1 MSVPL
6 DSADKKILLI
16 AVVLL
21 AFLTFLA
28 VLFSPKNQGSSQGYP
43 SSYSAAPDGAK
54 VAYTLLAESGYS
66 VERWERPPED
76 LPESSRNIVLI
87 IAGPVA
93 PSSKDDLRHLTQFVA
108 RGGHLLITG
117 LKGAAMI
124 GAKSVVPPP
133 PLEDTWQTFSAEVPA
148 PLTSHAPDIVM
159 EAPAHWV
166 HLGASQVRYYGS
178 EQGATVAKLR
188 DGSGDI
194 IWWGSD
200 SPLTNL
206 GITRA
211 SNLALF
217 LNSVGAAPG
226 TRILWD
232 EYFHGVRPGL
242 WHYLS
247 RTPLPWALL
256 QLLVLAAFVLIT
268 YARRSGAL
276 RPLPRL
282 PRLSPLEFIETVG
295 ALYQRKGAAAG
306 ALDIAY
312 TRFHFMV
319 ARRLGIPSTAS
330 AADLVLR
337 MRERPGW
344 MIPGFAGTLE
354 RIESA
359 VKRQQVEEPQALIW
373 VGELYDAT
381 HRLGLEG

>member
-1 MSVPL
+1 MNVPL
-6 DSADKKILLI
+6 DSADKKILLL
-16 AVVLL
+16 AVFLL

-28 VLFSPKNQGSSQGYP
+28 VLFSPNDRGSSRGYP

-54 VAYTLLAESGYS
+54 AAYTLLVEMGYG
-66 VERWERPPED
+66 VERWERPPAD
-76 LPESSRNIVLI
+76 LPNSARNIVLI
-87 IAGPVA
+87 IAGPII
-93 PSSKDDLRHLTQFVA
+93 PPSKDDLSRLKQFVA
-108 RGGHLLITG
+108 GGGHLLLTG
-117 LKGAAMI
+117 VEGAAMI
-124 GAKSVVPPP
+124 GAKDVVPPP
-133 PLEDTWQTFSAEVPA
+133 PPQDTWQIFSAEAPS
-148 PLTSHAPDIVM
+148 PLTRYAPEISM
-159 EAPAHWV
+159 EAPASWA
-166 HLGASQVRYYGS
+166 HLGAGQVRYYGGD
-178 EQGATVAKLR
+178 QGATVAKLR

-217 LNSVGAAPG
+217 LNCVGSAPG

-247 RTPLPWALL
+247 NTPLPWALL
-256 QLLVLAAFVLIT
+256 QLLVLAAFLVIT

-276 RPLPRL
+276 RPLLRV

-306 ALDIAY
+306 ALEIAFA
-312 TRFHFMV
+312 RFHFLL
-319 ARRLGIPSTAS
+319 ARRLGIPSTAP
-330 AADLVLR
+330 AAELALR

-344 MIPGFAGTLE
+344 MSPGFAETLE
-354 RIESA
+354 QIESA
-359 VKRQQVEEPQALIW
+359 VKRQQVKEPQALAW